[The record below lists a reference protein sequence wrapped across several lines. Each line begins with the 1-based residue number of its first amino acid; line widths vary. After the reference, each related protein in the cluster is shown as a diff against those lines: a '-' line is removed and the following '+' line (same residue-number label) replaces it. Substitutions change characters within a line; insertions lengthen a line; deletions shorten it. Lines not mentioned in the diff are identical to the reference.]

1 MVILEIIQAPPY
13 IILIGLS
20 FKILA
25 LIRTY
30 VNLLF
35 IVIKRFSVMQLLARV
50 IVIFWCFHHQI
61 KTLSEC
67 NGFVPY
73 RHRYLYGVRFQQSQ
87 FFFSSQNTCY

>member
-50 IVIFWCFHHQI
+50 ISHILVF
-61 KTLSEC
+61 S
-67 NGFVPY
+67 PPD
-73 RHRYLYGVRFQQSQ
+73 QS
-87 FFFSSQNTCY
+87 TV